1 MSEYREPTDVTVPPR
16 KAEPQRGRVMSGIVR
31 RVGAVAGGCAALLAL
46 TACGES
52 AVEASGTS
60 GGGADTLVFAAV
72 PSEEST
78 TLQQSYSSVIAML
91 ERETGT
97 TVEFQNA
104 TDYAAV
110 IEGMRAGQIDV
121 AVFGPFSY
129 VLAKNQDPSITPVAS
144 SVEAPGEEPGYQ
156 SYGIAPADSDITDL
170 AGFAGRTVC
179 FVDPN
184 STSGYLYPTAG
195 LIEAGVDP
203 ASGLTPVFAG
213 GHDASALAVADG
225 QCDAGFAFDAIVD
238 TQLVES
244 GQLQPGQLRTVW
256 RSEMIAGSP
265 VAVAGDVD
273 PQRRQTIADA
283 FAQKANVDYLTANG
297 FCASAE
303 ACEVGEEGG
312 WGYVPVDDAFYDGVR
327 RVCDVTQAESCKSL
341 S

>member
-1 MSEYREPTDVTVPPR
+1 MIPTL
-16 KAEPQRGRVMSGIVR
+16 R
-31 RVGAVAGGCAALLAL
+31 RAAVAGTCAALLTL

-52 AVEASGTS
+52 AVSSSAPSGA
-60 GGGADTLVFAAV
+60 ADTMVFAAV
-72 PSEEST
+72 PSEEATS
-78 TLQQSYSSVIAML
+78 LQHSYAAVVAML

-97 TVEFQNA
+97 TIEFQNA

-110 IEGMRAGQIDV
+110 IEGMRAGQIDI

-129 VLAKNQDPSITPVAS
+129 VLAKGQDPGITPVAS

-156 SYGIAPADSDITDL
+156 SYGITAAGSDITDL

-203 ASGLTPVFAG
+203 AAGLTPVFAG
-213 GHDASALAVADG
+213 GHDASALAVASG
-225 QCDAGFAFDAIVD
+225 QCDAGFAYDAIVD
-238 TQLVES
+238 HQLPES
-244 GQLQPGQLRTVW
+244 GQLQPGQLRIVW

-273 PQRRQTIADA
+273 PQRRQVIADA
-283 FAQKANVDYLTANG
+283 FAQKANVDYLADNG
-297 FCASAE
+297 FCATA
-303 ACEVGEEGG
+303 ADCEVGEEGG
-312 WGYVPVDDAFYDGVR
+312 WGYIPVDDPLYDGVR
-327 RVCDVTQAESCKSL
+327 RVCEVTRAESCSSL
-341 S
+341 D